1 MKNIKYIVFLQISN
15 PLGAK
20 PGLRFCTLPHSYSE
34 ATMRRHYPTIHEY
47 MNKFNKYN
55 VTQDAIAAVKD
66 GYTSGHEADNDN
78 LAECLERDTFL
89 GHLMPISTTAW
100 YSTTRHRRTTN
111 AD

>member
-1 MKNIKYIVFLQISN
+1 MISDGSQDYHHHHENFAGKNIDLLQISN

-34 ATMRRHYPTIHEY
+34 ATMRRHSPTIHEY

-66 GYTSGHEADNDN
+66 GYISGHEAYYANF
-78 LAECLERDTFL
+78 AECLE
-89 GHLMPISTTAW
+89 
-100 YSTTRHRRTTN
+100 
-111 AD
+111 